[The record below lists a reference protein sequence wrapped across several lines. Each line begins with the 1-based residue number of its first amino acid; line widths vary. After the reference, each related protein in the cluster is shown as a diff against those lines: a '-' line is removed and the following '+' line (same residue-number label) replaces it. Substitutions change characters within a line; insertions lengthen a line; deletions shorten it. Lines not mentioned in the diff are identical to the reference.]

1 LQLGFRTDPN
11 KGTVE
16 IGKEILLI
24 HIFFFPLHYGR
35 KISISVSRIHFT
47 EFAVSALSI
56 EKSGL

>member
-1 LQLGFRTDPN
+1 LSIEN

-35 KISISVSRIHFT
+35 KIYISVSRIHFT